1 MLGMRASN
9 KVVLAL
15 TQAMILSASSRTSVM
30 PRWLLVIVALP
41 LVVLLGLGGL
51 AIYMR
56 TSPLEVMSVMTSD
69 AVVQLRK
76 EMRPARRNG
85 PRVLVIALDGVG
97 ADEFRDAV
105 SSGGMPQVSS
115 LLGKELGSGGVL
127 YEHGLAPKGVL
138 TILPSTTFA
147 AWTAVYTGAT
157 VAESGVA
164 GNEWFDRETTT
175 FVAPAPV
182 SVKGHGDAVQV
193 YTDSLLHQWIA
204 VPTLFERANVRSYV
218 TLAAQYRGADLLVR
232 PNAGSFAKLAASFAV
247 GVADGDSDWEA
258 YSALDQAAIAKT
270 LDAIEQHG
278 LADLQVV
285 YFPGVDLFTHVADSA
300 MHSQQRYLT
309 NVIDSAIG
317 RLLGAYRIRS
327 ALDSTYVLLVSDH
340 GHTPTIADDRH
351 ALGAG
356 EDGRP
361 EDVLEAVGFR
371 VRPFELETDDEAYQA
386 VLAYQGAFAYVHLAD
401 RSTCRRA
408 RDRCNWKAPPR
419 FEADVLEVVR
429 AFDAAARSGIGAAS
443 LKGAIDLIFA
453 RESRGVEPAAPFK
466 VWDGKSLV
474 PVRDYLAA
482 NPRPDLLDLEHRLEG
497 LGAGRYGHRSGD
509 VMLLARYREQDPE
522 TQRYYFASKYRSWH
536 GSPSRQDSEMLFALA
551 RPASTGA
558 ELRAKMHA
566 AIGERPSQLDVTPL
580 ILQLLERGRE

>member
-1 MLGMRASN
+1 
-9 KVVLAL
+9 
-15 TQAMILSASSRTSVM
+15 
-30 PRWLLVIVALP
+30 
-41 LVVLLGLGGL
+41 
-51 AIYMR
+51 
-56 TSPLEVMSVMTSD
+56 
-69 AVVQLRK
+69 
-76 EMRPARRNG
+76 
-85 PRVLVIALDGVG
+85 
-97 ADEFRDAV
+97 
-105 SSGGMPQVSS
+105 
-115 LLGKELGSGGVL
+115 
-127 YEHGLAPKGVL
+127 
-138 TILPSTTFA
+138 
-147 AWTAVYTGAT
+147 
-157 VAESGVA
+157 
-164 GNEWFDRETTT
+164 
-175 FVAPAPV
+175 
-182 SVKGHGDAVQV
+182 
-193 YTDSLLHQWIA
+193 
-204 VPTLFERANVRSYV
+204 
-218 TLAAQYRGADLLVR
+218 
-232 PNAGSFAKLAASFAV
+232 
-247 GVADGDSDWEA
+247 
-258 YSALDQAAIAKT
+258 
-270 LDAIEQHG
+270 
-278 LADLQVV
+278 
-285 YFPGVDLFTHVADSA
+285 
-300 MHSQQRYLT
+300 
-309 NVIDSAIG
+309 
-317 RLLGAYRIRS
+317 
-327 ALDSTYVLLVSDH
+327 VSDH

-361 EDVLEAVGFR
+361 EDVLQAVGFR

-408 RDRCNWKAPPR
+408 KDRCNWKAPPR

-453 RESRGVEPAAPFK
+453 RESRGVEPAEPFK

-509 VMLLARYREQDPE
+509 VMLLSRYREQDPE